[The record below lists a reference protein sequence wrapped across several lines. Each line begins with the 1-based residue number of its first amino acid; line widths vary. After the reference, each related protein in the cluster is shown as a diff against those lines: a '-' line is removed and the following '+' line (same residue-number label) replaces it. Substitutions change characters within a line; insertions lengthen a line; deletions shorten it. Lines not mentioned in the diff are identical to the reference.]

1 MKENEKKMELA
12 TVEIDN
18 DIFAVKEENTGDVVR
33 YSTTYDDVDLF
44 NAVNG
49 GSEPLKNYLGKD
61 VVISD
66 IIITSAD
73 VHENKEDEN
82 SPIVSK
88 ACVHFYGENG
98 LHIASLSNG
107 IIRSAKTLIQCGFAP
122 SKDRPVTLRFKTTE
136 TKKGTAHTFDLISR

>member
-12 TVEIDN
+12 TVEIDT
-18 DIFAVKEENTGDVVR
+18 DIFSVKEENTGDVVR

-61 VVISD
+61 VVITD

-73 VHENKEDEN
+73 VHENKEDET

-88 ACVHFYGENG
+88 PCVHFYGENG